1 MLHSHVTL
9 LLLLAIAKWLI
20 VFILLFYNRNRNN
33 SVYLLGAGLLM
44 MSLFDI
50 NHYLAVSG
58 YSQILTAVF
67 YLYSSPFVL
76 LVGPFF
82 YLYVRNTMADRN
94 VLTWKDLL
102 HTIPFWLMWINHLP
116 FFSQSWEYQYAF
128 AGKIHEDLDLVR
140 EPSHYLLLQHYP
152 LNMLRGSIGLGYFI
166 ACLWRI
172 YRYVKSIPNH
182 PEVPRR
188 QSMITLRW
196 IGFLTGTLT
205 LVSVIFLFMT
215 HELRDQHLSAAHYQ
229 QSGFFNVLLS
239 CYVIL
244 SLSLLFFPEILYG
257 LPRANMRHVI
267 VQQPTILQPSAISQV
282 FPDDAVASPKIQET
296 STLEPEDADPFSEL
310 ARKIVDHIEQDK
322 PYLQPSFSVTDISM
336 HFGVPRHHIDYCFAR
351 IIGEK
356 FTEMRKRLRVE
367 HAKILL
373 PEHRHMS
380 LEGVGKNAGFA
391 SKSSFFSSFRE
402 VTGMTPAEYIK
413 SLEEGA

>member
-1 MLHSHVTL
+1 MLHSHVTHL
-9 LLLLAIAKWLI
+9 FLLAVVKWLI
-20 VFILLFYNRNRNN
+20 AFILLFYNRNRNN
-33 SVYLLGAGLLM
+33 SNYLLAAGLLL

-58 YSQILTAVF
+58 VSQLLTAVV

-76 LVGPFF
+76 LIGPCF

-94 VLTWKDLL
+94 ILRRMDWL

-116 FFSQSWEYQYAF
+116 YFTRSLEYQFAF
-128 AGKIHEDLDLVR
+128 AGKIHADLNQVR
-140 EPSHYLLLQHYP
+140 EPAHYLLLQHYP
-152 LNMLRGSIGLGYFI
+152 LNMLRGVIGLGYFI
-166 ACLWRI
+166 ACIWRI
-172 YRYVKSIPNH
+172 YRYVKRMPNH

-188 QSMITLRW
+188 QSLITLRW

-205 LVSVIFLFMT
+205 VVSITFLFMT
-215 HELRDQHLSAAHYQ
+215 HELRNQPLSATHYQ
-229 QSGFFNVLLS
+229 QSGFFYALLS
-239 CYVIL
+239 CYGIL

-257 LPRANMRHVI
+257 LPRAGSAPVI
-267 VQQPTILQPSAISQV
+267 VRHTFTESPTPTPHVHQDEEATTAGTALIHSDKDS
-282 FPDDAVASPKIQET
+282 
-296 STLEPEDADPFSEL
+296 DADPFTQL
-310 ARKIVDHIEQDK
+310 AGKIIEHLEQEK
-322 PYLQPSFSVTDISM
+322 PYLRIAFSVTDLSL
-336 HFGVPRHHIDYCFAR
+336 HFGVPRHHIDYCFAK

-373 PEHRHMS
+373 PEHRNMS

-413 SLEEGA
+413 SLEDRG